1 MERLT
6 IDLSKKIDGSC
17 GEVTYHYRKKGMPNY
32 ADDKVKFFLIR
43 GETAERTRPT
53 DSLKS

>member
-1 MERLT
+1 
-6 IDLSKKIDGSC
+6 
-17 GEVTYHYRKKGMPNY
+17 MPNY

-43 GETAERTRPT
+43 GKTAERTRPT

>member
-32 ADDKVKFFLIR
+32 TDDKVEFFLIR